1 MVYRLK
7 NLAEMAAAAGL
18 EMAGIAPADP
28 PAYLQSLLQRRL
40 DEGRGTLHICFRDA
54 AALSLWQCPF
64 PFEKKRRLP

>member
-28 PAYLQSLLQRRL
+28 PLTCNRCCSGASMKAGQHLSKRKIRRS
-40 DEGRGTLHICFRDA
+40 G
-54 AALSLWQCPF
+54 
-64 PFEKKRRLP
+64 

>member
-40 DEGRGTLHICFRDA
+40 DDA